1 MSSFGYVDHL
11 LRNPKQVT
19 TDVQDDKKVRYNT
32 SACFRVFVGLSVFY
46 GLVMG
51 CHGLIHGRPEG
62 WKYAVAG
69 AVKLP
74 LLFLLTLAICLP
86 LLYVLNVLIGPRVGF
101 RALLGL
107 LIASISATGIVL
119 ASFALI
125 VLFFAFSTSNYHFIK
140 LLNAGVFVVAGFYG
154 VWYLRSGI
162 RQVSV
167 DLTDDEDV
175 RPSRLEPGEQSELGP
190 GELPELG
197 PGEGAGKG
205 TETIVTWWL
214 VTYGIVGAQ
223 MAWLMRPFIGNPELP
238 FAVLRGHGSNIY
250 ISILNSIGKLM
261 GVS

>member
-1 MSSFGYVDHL
+1 MSSIGYVDHL
-11 LRNPKQVT
+11 LRNPEQVT
-19 TDVQDDKKVRYNT
+19 TDVQDEKKVRHNT
-32 SACFRVFVGLSVFY
+32 SACARVFVGLSVFY
-46 GLVMG
+46 GLIMG
-51 CHGLIHGRPEG
+51 SQGLIHGRPEG
-62 WKYAVAG
+62 WKFALAS

-107 LIASISATGIVL
+107 LIASVSATGIVL

-125 VLFFAFSTSNYHFIK
+125 VLFFMFSTTNYHFIK
-140 LLNAGVFVVAGFYG
+140 LLNSGVFVAAGLYG
-154 VWYLRSGI
+154 VWFLRSGMGQI
-162 RQVSV
+162 GGGPNEV
-167 DLTDDEDV
+167 
-175 RPSRLEPGEQSELGP
+175 EPGERAS
-190 GELPELG
+190 
-197 PGEGAGKG
+197 KG

-223 MAWLMRPFIGNPELP
+223 MAWLMRPFIGNPDNP
-238 FAVLRGHGSNIY
+238 FAIFRAQESNIY